1 MHSAQKTKQKHP
13 SNRVKTEKPYNFAK
27 ISITT
32 EKIFIFVV
40 DSCPHAGI
48 YSNTL
53 APAMKCDVADT
64 PKCVV

>member
-1 MHSAQKTKQKHP
+1 VHDAQKTIQKTP
-13 SNRVKTEKPYNFAK
+13 KNQIKNKNLYNFAK
-27 ISITT
+27 NSIIT
-32 EKIFIFVV
+32 KKFFIFVV
-40 DSCPHAGI
+40 DSPPHAGI